1 MSFPGLERPTRNVCF
16 GNDSSSGKDGG
27 KGGAATLHGIIPKQT
42 LWPPKAWSIGVK
54 AGKLQKNRPFSGF
67 SMQDHTSP
75 SSLENAI
82 ALQKY
87 GVGQPVHRKE
97 DDTLVRGKGK
107 YTDDFQLPGQAYAW
121 IVRSSHAHGV
131 LRGIDTSTAK
141 AMPGVLGVWTGT
153 DLVAA
158 GYGPFTCA
166 LPLKSRDGT
175 PLHQTNRTALMTDK
189 VRYVGDPVAFVV
201 AETLVQARDAAE
213 AVELDIDPL
222 PAVTDPEEATQPG
235 APQLYDHIPNNVALD
250 YHFGDAEKVETAFKN
265 AAHVTKLDIL
275 NTRVAVVAMEPRAAL
290 ASYDKATER
299 FTIQVPTQGVAA
311 NRVGLAKNIL
321 KVPNDK
327 VHLLTANVG
336 GSFGMKNINYPEYV
350 CILHAAKALG
360 RPVKWTDERST
371 SFLSDSH
378 GRAQKVHCELAL
390 DVDGKFLAVK
400 ISGYGNLGAY
410 ITGVAPQPLSLNIG
424 KNLGSVY
431 RTPAMTVDIKTVLT
445 NTTLMGAYRG
455 AGRPEANYFME
466 RLIDRAADEMGI
478 NRLTLRKRN
487 FIKPAQM
494 PFAASS
500 GVTYDSG
507 DFQGV
512 FDKALDI
519 SDHANF
525 AKRKKESRKR
535 GKLRGIAVGSYLEV
549 TAPPNVELGKI
560 VFEDDGSVKII
571 TGTLDY
577 GQGHA
582 TPFAQVLATHLGV
595 PFERIKLEQGDSD
608 LVHTGNGTGG
618 SRSITASGMAIV
630 EASKLIVEKGKRAAA
645 HLMEAAEGDI
655 EFAGGQ
661 FTIAGTD
668 RSIDIMELAKRVRDG
683 KMPEDVPSS
692 LDVDHTSGPV
702 PSTFPNGCHVAEV
715 EIDPDT
721 GVVEIVGYT
730 GVNDFGTVVNPMLVA
745 GQLHGGVAQGIG
757 QAFMECVSYDANG
770 QPITGS
776 FMDYALPRAED
787 IPLMQIGDHPV
798 PAKSN
803 PLGTKGCGEAGC
815 AGSLSTLTN
824 AVLDALSELGITH
837 IDMPLTPE
845 RVWRAIQDAKTTV
858 T

>member
-1 MSFPGLERPTRNVCF
+1 
-16 GNDSSSGKDGG
+16 
-27 KGGAATLHGIIPKQT
+27 
-42 LWPPKAWSIGVK
+42 
-54 AGKLQKNRPFSGF
+54 
-67 SMQDHTSP
+67 MQDHTSS

-87 GVGQPVHRKE
+87 GVGQPVRRKE

-107 YTDDFQLPGQAYAW
+107 YTDDFNLPGQAYAW
-121 IVRSSHAHGV
+121 IVRSSHAHGI
-131 LRGIDTSTAK
+131 LRGIDTSAAK
-141 AMPGVLGVWTGT
+141 SMPGVLGVWTGT
-153 DLVAA
+153 DLSAA
-158 GYGPFTCA
+158 NYGPFTCG
-166 LPLKSRDGT
+166 LPLKNRDGT
-175 PLHQTNRTALMTDK
+175 PLLQTNRSALMTDK

-201 AETLVQARDAAE
+201 AATLAQARDAGE
-213 AVELDIDPL
+213 AVVLDIEPL
-222 PAVTDPEEATQPG
+222 PAVTDPAEAAQPG

-250 YHFGDAEKVETAFKN
+250 YHYGDAAKVEAAFAS
-265 AAHVTKLDIL
+265 AAHVTKLDIT

-290 ASYDKATER
+290 ASYDKAGER
-299 FTIQVPTQGVAA
+299 YTIQVPTQGVAGNRA
-311 NRVGLAKNIL
+311 NLAKNL

-336 GSFGMKNINYPEYV
+336 GSFGMKNINYPEYM
-350 CILHAAKALG
+350 CILYAAKQLG

-378 GRAQKVHCELAL
+378 GRAQQIHAELAL
-390 DVDGKFLAVK
+390 DAEGKFLAVRL
-400 ISGYGNLGAY
+400 SGYGNLGAY
-410 ITGVAPQPLSLNIG
+410 ITGVAPGPLSLNTG
-424 KNLGSVY
+424 KNLASVY
-431 RTPAMTVDIKTVLT
+431 RTPLMSVDIKTVLT

-455 AGRPEANYFME
+455 AGRPEANYYME
-466 RLIDRAADEMGI
+466 RLIDRAADQMGI

-494 PFAASS
+494 PFSASS

-512 FDKALDI
+512 FNKALEI

-525 AKRKKESRKR
+525 AKRKKESRKK
-535 GKLRGIAVGSYLEV
+535 GKLRGVAVGSYLEV
-549 TAPPNVELGKI
+549 TAPPGVELGKL
-560 VFEDDGSVKII
+560 VFEADGSVKLI

-582 TPFAQVLATHLGV
+582 SAFAQVLCAQLGV
-595 PFERIKLEQGDSD
+595 PFEAVKLEQGDSD
-608 LVHTGNGTGG
+608 IVHTGNGTGG
-618 SRSITASGMAIV
+618 SRSITASSMAII
-630 EASKLIVEKGKRAAA
+630 EASRLVIEKGKRAAA

-655 EFAGGQ
+655 EFGNGR

-668 RSIDIMELAKRVRDG
+668 RSIDIIELAKRMREG
-683 KMPEDVPSS
+683 KMPDGVPDT
-692 LDVDHTSGPV
+692 LDVDHTTEPV

-721 GVVEIVGYT
+721 GVVQIVRYT
-730 GVNDFGTVVNPMLVA
+730 GVNDFGTIVNPMLVA

-757 QAFMECVSYDANG
+757 QALMECVSYDSSG

-776 FMDYALPRAED
+776 FMDYAMPRAED
-787 IPLMQIGDHPV
+787 IPMMEVGDHPV

-815 AGSLSTLTN
+815 AGSLSTIVN
-824 AVLDALSELGITH
+824 AVVDALSDYGIAH

-845 RVWRAIQDAKTTV
+845 RVWRAIQDAKTKV
-858 T
+858 A

>member
-1 MSFPGLERPTRNVCF
+1 
-16 GNDSSSGKDGG
+16 
-27 KGGAATLHGIIPKQT
+27 
-42 LWPPKAWSIGVK
+42 
-54 AGKLQKNRPFSGF
+54 
-67 SMQDHTSP
+67 MQDYSP
-75 SSLENAI
+75 SASVENAI
-82 ALQKY
+82 ALQKF
-87 GVGQPVHRKE
+87 GVGQPVLRKE

-107 YTDDFQLPGQAYAW
+107 YTDDFNLAGQAYAW
-121 IVRSSHAHGV
+121 IVRSSHAHGIIK
-131 LRGIDTSTAK
+131 GIDTTAAK
-141 AMPGVLGVWTGT
+141 AMPGVFGVWTGA
-153 DLVAA
+153 DLASA
-158 GYGPFTCA
+158 GYGPYTCG
-166 LPLKSRDGT
+166 LPLKNRDGT
-175 PLHQTNRTALMTDK
+175 PLLQTNRTALMSDK

-201 AETLVQARDAAE
+201 AETLAQARDAAE
-213 AVELDIDPL
+213 AVVLDIEPL
-222 PAVTDPEEATQPG
+222 PAVTSAEEAAKPG
-235 APQLYDHIPNNVALD
+235 APLLYDHIPNNVALD
-250 YHFGDAEKVETAFKN
+250 YHYGDTAKVEAAFAS
-265 AAHVTKLDIL
+265 AAHVTKLDIT

-290 ASYDKATER
+290 ASYDRKSER
-299 FTIQVPTQGVAA
+299 YTIQVPTQGVAG
-311 NRVGLAKNIL
+311 NRTNLAKNLL

-336 GSFGMKNINYPEYV
+336 GSFGMKNINYPEYM

-378 GRAQKVHCELAL
+378 GRAQQIHAELAL
-390 DVDGKFLAVK
+390 DVEGKFLAVK

-410 ITGVAPQPLSLNIG
+410 ITGVAPSPLSLNVG
-424 KNLGSVY
+424 KNISSVY
-431 RTPAMTVDIKTVLT
+431 RTPLLSVDIKTVLT

-512 FDKALDI
+512 FNKALEI
-519 SDHANF
+519 SDHAGF
-525 AKRKKESRKR
+525 AKRKKDSRKR

-549 TAPPNVELGKI
+549 TAPPGVELGKI
-560 VFEDDGSVKII
+560 VFEDDGTVKLI

-582 TPFAQVLATHLGV
+582 TPFAQVMSDQLGV
-595 PFERIKLEQGDSD
+595 PFEAVRLVQGDSD
-608 LVHTGNGTGG
+608 IVHTGSGTGG

-630 EASKLIVEKGKRAAA
+630 EASKLVIEKGKKAAA

-655 EFAGGQ
+655 EFAGGR

-668 RSIDIMELAKRVRDG
+668 RSIDIMELARRMREG
-683 KMPEDVPSS
+683 KMPEGVPSS
-692 LDVDHTSGPV
+692 LDVDHTTKEV

-721 GVVEIVGYT
+721 GVVQIVRYT
-730 GVNDFGTVVNPMLVA
+730 GVNDFGTIVNPMLVA
-745 GQLHGGVAQGIG
+745 GQMHGGVAQGIG
-757 QAFMECVSYDANG
+757 QALMELVSYDSSG

-776 FMDYALPRAED
+776 FMDYAMPRAED
-787 IPLMQIGDHPV
+787 IPIMAVGDHPV
-798 PAKSN
+798 LAKSN

-815 AGSLSTLTN
+815 AGSLSTIVN
-824 AVLDALSELGITH
+824 AVLDALSEFGIKH
-837 IDMPLTPE
+837 IDMPLTSE
-845 RVWRAIQDAKTTV
+845 RIWRAIQDAKAKV
-858 T
+858 A

>member
-1 MSFPGLERPTRNVCF
+1 
-16 GNDSSSGKDGG
+16 
-27 KGGAATLHGIIPKQT
+27 
-42 LWPPKAWSIGVK
+42 
-54 AGKLQKNRPFSGF
+54 
-67 SMQDHTSP
+67 MQDHTS
-75 SSLENAI
+75 SSALENAI
-82 ALQKY
+82 ALQKF
-87 GVGQPVHRKE
+87 GVGQPVLRKE

-107 YTDDFQLPGQAYAW
+107 YTDDFDLPGQAYAW
-121 IVRSSHAHGV
+121 IVRSSHAHGIIK
-131 LRGIDTSTAK
+131 GIDTAAAK
-141 AMPGVLGVWTGT
+141 AMPGVLGVWTGA
-153 DLVAA
+153 DLAPA
-158 GYGPFTCA
+158 GYGPYTCG
-166 LPLKSRDGT
+166 LPLKNRDGT
-175 PLHQTNRTALMTDK
+175 PLKQTNRTALMSDK

-201 AETLVQARDAAE
+201 AETLAQARDAAE
-213 AVELDIDPL
+213 AVVLDIEPL
-222 PAVTDPEEATQPG
+222 PAVTSAEEAAKPG
-235 APQLYDHIPNNVALD
+235 APLLYDHIPNNVALD
-250 YHFGDAEKVETAFKN
+250 YHYGDTAKVEAAFAS
-265 AAHVTKLDIL
+265 AAHVTKLDIT

-290 ASYDKATER
+290 ASYDRKSER
-299 FTIQVPTQGVAA
+299 YTIQVPTQGVAG
-311 NRVGLAKNIL
+311 NRTNLAKNLL

-336 GSFGMKNINYPEYV
+336 GSFGMKNINYPEYM

-378 GRAQKVHCELAL
+378 GRAQQIHAELAL
-390 DVDGKFLAVK
+390 DAEGKFLAVK

-410 ITGVAPQPLSLNIG
+410 ITGVAPSPLSLNVG
-424 KNLGSVY
+424 KNIASVY
-431 RTPAMTVDIKTVLT
+431 RTPLLSVDIKTVLT

-512 FDKALDI
+512 FNKALEI
-519 SDHANF
+519 SDHAGF

-549 TAPPNVELGKI
+549 TAPPGVELGKI
-560 VFEDDGSVKII
+560 VFEDDGSVKLI

-582 TPFAQVLATHLGV
+582 TPFAQVMADQLGV
-595 PFERIKLEQGDSD
+595 PFESVKLIQGDSD
-608 LVHTGNGTGG
+608 VVHTGSGTGG

-630 EASKLIVEKGKRAAA
+630 EASKLVIEKGKKAAA

-655 EFAGGQ
+655 EFANGR

-668 RSIDIMELAKRVRDG
+668 RSIDIMELARRLREG
-683 KMPEDVPSS
+683 KMPEGVPSS
-692 LDVDHTSGPV
+692 LDVDHTTKEV

-721 GVVEIVGYT
+721 GVVQIVRYT
-730 GVNDFGTVVNPMLVA
+730 GVNDFGTIVNPMLVA

-757 QAFMECVSYDANG
+757 QALMEQVSYDSSG

-776 FMDYALPRAED
+776 FMDYAMPRAED
-787 IPLMQIGDHPV
+787 IPMMAVGDHPV
-798 PAKSN
+798 LAKSN

-815 AGSLSTLTN
+815 AGSLSTIVN
-824 AVLDALSELGITH
+824 AVLDALAELGIKH
-837 IDMPLTPE
+837 VDMPLTPE
-845 RVWRAIQDAKTTV
+845 RIWRAIQDARAKAAS
-858 T
+858 